1 MLKLSIDNREVQVP
15 AGATILDAAEKLG
28 IEIPT
33 LCYLKGRE
41 PATSCLVC
49 LVKIGQGERLVPA
62 CATRA
67 AAGMEVASE
76 TDEVRQARRTALEL
90 LLSDHLGD
98 CLAPCWFAC
107 PAEMDIPTM
116 LRQIAAGDLRGAIA
130 TVKARIALPAV
141 LGRICPAP
149 CEKACRRAA
158 LDAAVSICQLKQCV
172 ADVDLA
178 SAVPYRPA
186 CAAATGRRVAIVGG
200 GPTGLAA
207 AYYLAQHGHAVTI
220 FDEQDRLGGR
230 LLRET
235 SPEVLPREVLAAEIA
250 QITSLGIEVRTGCR
264 VQSLPTPSGRGAHDH
279 ASHGARPGGEGAAGE
294 APGRAGGRQPPD
306 SPSPSSGEGSE
317 VRLTIAPAELRQTFD
332 AVLLATGA
340 GSAAQA
346 ADWGLP
352 AGPLGLT
359 VNRQTF
365 VAAEPGLFAAGN
377 AIRGKGMVV
386 RSVADGQEAS
396 QSIHQYLSGQAVV
409 GPPQPFSTRIGRMER
424 PELEVLAAPAG
435 KSPREELPL
444 GVGWDKVAQAAGGT
458 TQTAEPQGGGVD
470 TAPATK
476 VPPPP
481 FARPTLQAARC
492 LHCDCRGLV
501 SCKLRRYAALYGAD
515 PRRYKAPRRPFQ
527 QDAQHAQVIYEPG
540 KCIDCGLCVQIAA
553 ASGEKLGLTYIGRGF
568 DVRIGVPL
576 GHSLAEA
583 LTKVAAQ
590 CVAACP
596 TAALAWKDA
605 SSAEISRKGAK
616 PQSREGEEEKN

>member
-1 MLKLSIDNREVQVP
+1 
-15 AGATILDAAEKLG
+15 
-28 IEIPT
+28 
-33 LCYLKGRE
+33 
-41 PATSCLVC
+41 
-49 LVKIGQGERLVPA
+49 
-62 CATRA
+62 
-67 AAGMEVASE
+67 
-76 TDEVRQARRTALEL
+76 
-90 LLSDHLGD
+90 
-98 CLAPCWFAC
+98 
-107 PAEMDIPTM
+107 
-116 LRQIAAGDLRGAIA
+116 
-130 TVKARIALPAV
+130 
-141 LGRICPAP
+141 
-149 CEKACRRAA
+149 
-158 LDAAVSICQLKQCV
+158 VSICQLKQCV

-178 SAVPYRPA
+178 SAAPYRPA

-220 FDEQDRLGGR
+220 FEEQDRLGGR

-250 QITSLGIEVRTGCR
+250 QITSLGVEVRTGCR
-264 VQSLPTPSGRGAHDH
+264 VQSLP
-279 ASHGARPGGEGAAGE
+279 
-294 APGRAGGRQPPD
+294 
-306 SPSPSSGEGSE
+306 SPLAGEGSG
-317 VRLTIAPAELRQTFD
+317 VRATIAPAELRRAFD

-340 GSAAQA
+340 GSAARPTA
-346 ADWGLP
+346 ARSVPADWGLP

-365 VAAEPGLFAAGN
+365 AAVEPGLFAAGN
-377 AIRGKGMVV
+377 AVRGKGMVV

-409 GPPQPFSTRIGRMER
+409 GPPHLFSTRIGRMER
-424 PELEVLAAPAG
+424 PELEVMAAPVG
-435 KSPREELPL
+435 KSPRGELP
-444 GVGWDKVAQAAGGT
+444 GDVDPAEAA
-458 TQTAEPQGGGVD
+458 A
-470 TAPATK
+470 
-476 VPPPP
+476 
-481 FARPTLQAARC
+481 QAARC
-492 LHCDCRGLV
+492 LHCDCRGLA

-515 PRRYKAPRRPFQ
+515 PRRYKAPRRQFQ

-605 SSAEISRKGAK
+605 SSAEISRKAAK
-616 PQSREGEEEKN
+616 PQSREGEEEKR